1 MHPSYV
7 VSNYLPTQLIYVM
20 ITSVLSQGISLDKD
34 SIFIL
39 LFIIALNWDRDI
51 VVSFPHVNRIDS
63 FLKNVYNKFFK
74 NWPLKKNDLYK
85 FRSNMVLNILSQSL
99 FTCHVDADN
108 VNKNIISVCRCE

>member
-74 NWPLKKNDLYK
+74 NWPLKKNDLDWLENEK
-85 FRSNMVLNILSQSL
+85 ICTSL
-99 FTCHVDADN
+99 DQTW
-108 VNKNIISVCRCE
+108 S